1 MNLAKLVPGLREEA
15 EFDGQFKELE
25 RLLGDLEDRSELIAL
40 DKKKEQE
47 ARKTDLFDINKSI
60 STQIQD
66 TSQKL
71 GQKLDGNLKHV
82 EDLDV
87 QVSGMETTVSK
98 LMQEYKR
105 AMTELATK
113 KTEDLVDSKMKEQLT
128 NAKNLFFKKV
138 LREIV
143 VGNDKGEDVI
153 RVLENKLSIKEKLLK
168 KALLAA
174 EHYRLS
180 IEKVE
185 AKYQNVRRRQLEFLS
200 TISSSVGFG
209 FVKLSDKL
217 SSIDAQKLMA
227 RDFRN
232 DRNLRTNIGM
242 KDRMLFVEGD
252 RLSVYEEIGSSEP
265 TQVISMSDINDI
277 VFLKEDIELSYN
289 MSSSDQVEPWKPG
302 GVFYIKLKLDQGGFM
317 VEPER
322 GNIQKWD
329 YIFFIVKLIIAYS
342 LQNVSNQTTQ
352 SSFRSLCLESNFT
365 KIQKQLNLKAL
376 DPISTRRNLPFNFDF
391 PVNDQKVLDEV
402 EDVLMDWEIL
412 EQCASREM
420 ALLSKKASA
429 RAKEMFNYDNA
440 NNKTTQTDPISL
452 GTTRVVGDD
461 GASFARAGDSMMLP
475 GVNNPMVAA
484 PKTNASPAFNYQIPQ
499 VKGGLDIGR
508 FLQGIQADR
517 TIGENKGMG
526 LQEEDA
532 MDLPSPR
539 VELDMSVDS
548 REYQEVA
555 AAIDSPR
562 DNSPRNKGSK
572 RPGSGRRKDSSM
584 SPTAGG
590 ADDGVLMSNPM
601 FSKMS
606 DTLFS
611 DKAEQQSVAQEIKY
625 RESVSDVLTKGVAI
639 KGSGLG
645 NNSGKFLLLL
655 NRTLD
660 TISRVAV
667 LQKKDYRYK
676 MLDIKQVVFEFEY
689 RNEKTKNVD
698 GNTFVVIQ
706 FTDGTEWEFKTPR
719 NNRNVFFHSLVYL
732 RLNYRQFLPGA
743 NI

>member
-1 MNLAKLVPGLREEA
+1 MNLAKLVPGLRDEA

-82 EDLDV
+82 EDLDL
-87 QVSGMETTVSK
+87 QVTGLETTMSK

-113 KTEDLVDSKMKEQLT
+113 KTEDLIDSKMKEQLT

-143 VGNDKGEDVI
+143 VGNDKGDDVI

-185 AKYQNVRRRQLEFLS
+185 AKYQNVKRRQLEHLS
-200 TISSSVGFG
+200 RISGAVGFG
-209 FVKLSDKL
+209 FVKLSEKL

-232 DRNLRTNIGM
+232 DRNMRNNIGL
-242 KDRMLFVEGD
+242 KDRMLLVEGD
-252 RLSVYEEIGSSEP
+252 RLSVFEEIGSSDP
-265 TQVISMSDINDI
+265 TISISISDINDI
-277 VFLKEDIELSYN
+277 IFLKEDIELSYN
-289 MSSSDQVEPWKPG
+289 MSSSDQVEPWRPG
-302 GVFYIKLKLDQGGFM
+302 GVFYIKLKLDQGGYM
-317 VEPER
+317 IEPER
-322 GNIQKWD
+322 GSIQKWD
-329 YIFFIVKLIIAYS
+329 YIFFLVKLMIAYS
-342 LQNVSNQTTQ
+342 LQNVSNQTSQ
-352 SSFRSLCLESNFT
+352 ASFRSLSLETNFT

-376 DPISTRRNLPFNFDF
+376 DPIGTRKNFSFNFDF
-391 PVNDQKVLDEV
+391 PVSDQPVLDEV

-412 EQCASREM
+412 EQCSSREM

-429 RAKEMFNYDNA
+429 RAKELFNYDNA
-440 NNKTTQTDPISL
+440 NNKATQTDPINL
-452 GTTRVVGDD
+452 GSARVPGEEVVGLN
-461 GASFARAGDSMMLP
+461 RPGDSMMP
-475 GVNNPMVAA
+475 AGIANPVAILGRA
-484 PKTNASPAFNYQIPQ
+484 NASPAYNYQIPQ
-499 VKGGLDIGR
+499 VRGGLDIGR
-508 FLQGIQADR
+508 FLQGIQAER
-517 TIGENKGMG
+517 TAGENKGMG
-526 LQEEDA
+526 MQEDDVI
-532 MDLPSPR
+532 DLPSPR

-562 DNSPRNKGSK
+562 DNSPRSK
-572 RPGSGRRKDSSM
+572 AAKRTGSGRRKDSPQ

-590 ADDGVLMSNPM
+590 ADDGILMSNPL

-611 DKAEQQSVAQEIKY
+611 DKPEQQSVAQEIKY

-655 NRTLD
+655 SKTLD
-660 TISRVAV
+660 SISRVAV

-676 MLDIKQVVFEFEY
+676 MLDIKRIVFEFEY

-732 RLNYRQFLPGA
+732 RLNFRQFLPGA